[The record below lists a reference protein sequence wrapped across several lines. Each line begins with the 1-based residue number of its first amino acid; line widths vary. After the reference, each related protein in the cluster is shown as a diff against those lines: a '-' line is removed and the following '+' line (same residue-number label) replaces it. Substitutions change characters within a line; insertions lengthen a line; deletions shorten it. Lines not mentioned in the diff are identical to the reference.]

1 MSSPATTEPARK
13 RGCAARSSTLRPHP
27 SARPIVSVATS
38 STPAASTDAR
48 RAAWSLLLNVA
59 HAIDHWVLLI
69 FATAVSAIAADFG
82 FARWED
88 LMPYA
93 TGAFFAF
100 GIGSLP
106 AGKFG
111 DSWGRRPM
119 MLAFFFGLG
128 ASLLLVAASTGP
140 WQIAIALTV
149 MGVFSA
155 IYHPVGIPMLVRDAE
170 RPGRAIGINGLAGN
184 LGIALAAITTGALVK
199 YFGWRMAFVV
209 PALLS
214 IGCGVLFARLAP
226 REALAPMQRKPSQA
240 AVAPGLLARVFAVI
254 TVTATTGSLIFNFT
268 TSGNAQLL
276 RERMAAVAADPFAL
290 GVLLALVYA
299 IASLAQL
306 VVGHLID
313 RVPMKRLLLAIVAL
327 QIVLMS
333 AAAHAHG
340 WTFFALATL
349 FMAAVFGAIPFIDA
363 MIVRYVD
370 DRIRSRVAGA
380 RLAISFGISSLAVYL
395 LGPVVK
401 AAGFDFL
408 LLAMAGIATVTFAAA
423 SLLPSGGRT

>member
-1 MSSPATTEPARK
+1 MSIAAPGNAAATADT
-13 RGCAARSSTLRPHP
+13 
-27 SARPIVSVATS
+27 
-38 STPAASTDAR
+38 R

-69 FATAVSAIAADFG
+69 FATAVSTIAVDFG

-106 AGKFG
+106 AGKLG

-128 ASLLLVAASTGP
+128 ASLLAVAASSGP

-155 IYHPVGIPMLVRDAE
+155 IYHPVGIPMLVRDAA
-170 RPGRAIGINGLAGN
+170 RPGRTIGINGLAGN
-184 LGIALAAITTGALVK
+184 LGIALAALVTGALVK
-199 YFGWRMAFVV
+199 YFGWRVAFIV
-209 PALLS
+209 PGLLS
-214 IGCGVLFARLAP
+214 IGCGVLFARFAP
-226 REALAPMQRKPSQA
+226 REELPPTQRKPSKA
-240 AVAPGLLARVFAVI
+240 ALPRGLLARVFAVI

-268 TSGNAQLL
+268 TNGNAELL
-276 RERMAAVAADPFAL
+276 RERMAAVATDPFAL

-306 VVGHLID
+306 VVGHLLD
-313 RVPMKRLLLAIVAL
+313 RVPMKRLLLAILAVQVAS
-327 QIVLMS
+327 MT
-333 AAAHAHG
+333 AAAQAHG
-340 WTFFALATL
+340 WLFFALCTII
-349 FMAAVFGAIPFIDA
+349 MAAVFGAIPFIDA
-363 MIVRYVD
+363 LIVRFVD

-401 AAGFDFL
+401 ASGFEFL
-408 LLAMAGIATVTFAAA
+408 LLAMAGIAVVTFAAA
-423 SLLPSGGRT
+423 SLLPSVARA

>member
-1 MSSPATTEPARK
+1 MSIVTRSAT
-13 RGCAARSSTLRPHP
+13 AAPG
-27 SARPIVSVATS
+27 
-38 STPAASTDAR
+38 DAR

-69 FATAVSAIAADFG
+69 FATAVSTIAADFG

-106 AGKFG
+106 AGKLG

-140 WQIAIALTV
+140 WQIAIALTI

-155 IYHPVGIPMLVRDAE
+155 IYHPVGIPMLVRDAA
-170 RPGRAIGINGLAGN
+170 RPGRTIGINGLAGN
-184 LGIALAAITTGALVK
+184 LGIAVAAITTGALVK

-209 PALLS
+209 PGLLS
-214 IGCGVLFARLAP
+214 IACGLLFARVAP
-226 REALAPMQRKPSQA
+226 REELPPTQRKPSKA
-240 AVAPGLLARVFAVI
+240 ELPRGLLARVFAVI
-254 TVTATTGSLIFNFT
+254 TITATTGSLIFNFT
-268 TSGNAQLL
+268 TNGNAELL
-276 RERMAAVAADPFAL
+276 RERMAAIATDPFAL

-313 RVPMKRLLLAIVAL
+313 RVPMKRLLLGIIAL
-327 QIVLMS
+327 QIALMS
-333 AAAHAHG
+333 AAAQAHG
-340 WTFFALATL
+340 WLFFALCTL

-363 MIVRYVD
+363 MIVRFVD

-401 AAGFDFL
+401 ASGFDFL
-408 LLAMAGIATVTFAAA
+408 LLAMAGIAVVTFAAA
-423 SLLPSGGRT
+423 SLLPGGGRT